1 MIRILLTSS
10 GSLVSQNILD
20 VLSYAGF
27 SRRALVDI
35 VGVNSLADSPSNFA
49 CDRCHA
55 VPSATS
61 SEFRDRLTTILNMEA
76 PDLILCGRD
85 EDVHALALLK
95 RDRPGLPGSLPCPN
109 VEATRIALDKWET
122 AEFARRNGLPFA
134 DCVRASD
141 PESLI
146 EAFLDRVEFPFIAKP
161 ISGSGSRGVFFV
173 RSRADLER
181 LGGAA
186 PVLLQKYIGNRDRL
200 NDYLRKLER
209 GPIPLHSE
217 APDPGHYS
225 CQTIIG
231 PDGAVGSI
239 FSMYNQHS
247 YGHTVENFRV
257 LDEDVQRIAQQ
268 YAEAIAAEGAT
279 GPFNLQLRRHADGS
293 LFGQEINLRQTGS
306 TVARF
311 LLGLD
316 EIHEMVAA
324 FLPNVAFPKVSPGE
338 RSRIDRVV
346 KRYRAIPIS
355 DGDVESLGETGRWR
369 SPVDPAEG
377 MT

>member
-1 MIRILLTSS
+1 MIRILLTSA

-20 VLSYAGF
+20 VLGYADF

-49 CDRCHA
+49 CDRCHI
-55 VPSATS
+55 VPEATS
-61 SEFRDRLTTILNMEA
+61 PEFRDRLATILNMEA

-85 EDVHALALLK
+85 EDVHAFALLK
-95 RDRPGLPGSLPCPN
+95 RDRPGLPGVLPCLN
-109 VEATRIALDKWET
+109 VEAARIALDKWET
-122 AEFARRNGLPFA
+122 AEFARRRGLPFA

-141 PESLI
+141 PKLRI

-161 ISGSGSRGVFFV
+161 TTGSGSRGVFFV

-181 LGGAA
+181 LEGA
-186 PVLLQKYIGNRDRL
+186 VLLQEYIGSRDRL

-231 PDGAVGSI
+231 PDGAVGTI

-247 YGHTVENFRV
+247 YGHTVENVTVR
-257 LDEDVQRIAQQ
+257 DGDVQQAAQR

-293 LFGQEINLRQTGS
+293 LFGQEINLRLTGS

-324 FLPNVAFPKVSPGE
+324 FLPNVAFPKLSPGE
-338 RSRIDRVV
+338 GARIDRVV

-355 DGDVESLGETGRWR
+355 DLDVEFLGEAGHWR
-369 SPVDPAEG
+369 SPLKLPRA
-377 MT
+377 

>member
-85 EDVHALALLK
+85 EDVYAFALLK
-95 RDRPGLPGSLPCPN
+95 RERPGLPGVLPCRN
-109 VEATRIALDKWET
+109 VEAARIALDKWET
-122 AEFARRNGLPFA
+122 AEFARRHGLPFA

-141 PESLI
+141 PESFI

-181 LGGAA
+181 LGDAA
-186 PVLLQKYIGNRDRL
+186 AAFLLQEYIGSRDRL

-209 GPIPLHSE
+209 GPIPLYSE

-231 PDGAVGSI
+231 PDGTVGST
-239 FSMYNQHS
+239 FSMYNHHS
-247 YGHTVENFRV
+247 YGHTVENVRV
-257 LDEDVQRIAQQ
+257 LDEDVQQIAQR

-311 LLGLD
+311 LFGFD

-324 FLPNVAFPKVSPGE
+324 FLPNVAFPKVSPDE
-338 RSRIDRVV
+338 RARIDRVV
-346 KRYRAIPIS
+346 KRYRAISIF
-355 DGDVESLGETGRWR
+355 DRDVESLGETGHWH
-369 SPVDPAEG
+369 SPLDPAKG
-377 MT
+377 

>member
-1 MIRILLTSS
+1 MIRILLTSA

-20 VLSYAGF
+20 VLGYAGF

-49 CDRCHA
+49 CDRCHV

-61 SEFRDRLTTILNMEA
+61 SEFRDRLATILNLEA

-85 EDVHALALLK
+85 EDVHAFALLK
-95 RDRPGLPGSLPCPN
+95 RDRPGLPGVLPCLN
-109 VEATRIALDKWET
+109 VEAAGIALDKWET
-122 AEFARRNGLPFA
+122 AEFARRHGLPFA

-141 PESLI
+141 PVSRI
-146 EAFLDRVEFPFIAKP
+146 DAFLDRVGFPFVAKP
-161 ISGSGSRGVFFV
+161 TRGSGSRGVFFV
-173 RSRADLER
+173 RSRADLGR
-181 LGGAA
+181 LEGAL
-186 PVLLQKYIGNRDRL
+186 LLQEYIGSRDRL

-231 PDGAVGSI
+231 PDGALGSI
-239 FSMYNQHS
+239 FSMYNHPS
-247 YGHTVENFRV
+247 YGHPVENFRG
-257 LDEDVQRIAQQ
+257 LDQNAPQFARR

-279 GPFNLQLRRHADGS
+279 GPFNLQLRRHADGR

-306 TVARF
+306 TMARF

-324 FLPNVAFPKVSPGE
+324 FLPNFAFPKVSRGE
-338 RSRIDRVV
+338 GGRIDRVV

-355 DGDVESLGETGRWR
+355 DSDVESLGETGHWR
-369 SPVDPAEG
+369 SPVDTARA
-377 MT
+377 